1 MTFKKLLEVLPL
13 IVLRLF
19 HQSCWASP
27 LNRGAVSLLSCWQHS
42 KLTLYALVAVF
53 IPHFD
58 RVLTLRKSSIEGNS
72 KTGISEQTEYA
83 YFTFWRLLWYP
94 RWFETL
100 SFAGVFTIQRLPMDN
115 LWICSHKTYPEQ
127 NKRRLSRFIPYI
139 LTISLEKALYYKS
152 LFNQV
157 CSLLISILPSPR
169 ETIVL

>member
-1 MTFKKLLEVLPL
+1 MLHFSILLYPDRFQKNNISTEK
-13 IVLRLF
+13 
-19 HQSCWASP
+19 W
-27 LNRGAVSLLSCWQHS
+27 NRFLWLVAFFYS

-115 LWICSHKTYPEQ
+115 LWIWSHKTYPEQ

-157 CSLLISILPSPR
+157 CSLLISILSSLR

>member
-1 MTFKKLLEVLPL
+1 MLHFSILLYPDRFQKNNISTEK
-13 IVLRLF
+13 R
-19 HQSCWASP
+19 
-27 LNRGAVSLLSCWQHS
+27 NRFLWLVAFFYS

-72 KTGISEQTEYA
+72 KTGISEQTEYS

-157 CSLLISILPSPR
+157 CSLLISILSSLR